1 MTKTKM
7 YAVKPPRKNA
17 AVATNNITKR
27 KRVVLNFIQREE
39 LIGKY
44 KSGFSVEK
52 LALDYDISRSTVFQ
66 TIKTGSERLV
76 KYRLD
81 NPDSEMKSVFKG
93 SKYPD
98 VDAALKI
105 WFYQARADNVT
116 INSSIVAEQA
126 LLFYEQFY
134 PIAPATSSIVIT
146 PILPTPAK
154 SPIVIT
160 PIATTITA
168 QEPTTSNSSDA
179 QKRFVG
185 SRGFVDKF
193 CARYAI

>member
-66 TIKTGSERLV
+66 TINEFL
-76 KYRLD
+76 
-81 NPDSEMKSVFKG
+81 N
-93 SKYPD
+93 
-98 VDAALKI
+98 
-105 WFYQARADNVT
+105 
-116 INSSIVAEQA
+116 
-126 LLFYEQFY
+126 
-134 PIAPATSSIVIT
+134 
-146 PILPTPAK
+146 
-154 SPIVIT
+154 
-160 PIATTITA
+160 
-168 QEPTTSNSSDA
+168 
-179 QKRFVG
+179 
-185 SRGFVDKF
+185 
-193 CARYAI
+193 